1 MAQHLRGDFA
11 GARRSFDQLAA
22 CFSSRWTRSCWQA
35 PRLPVQGC
43 RPVES
48 HWRVIPSVGCNTSV
62 IPVTPAWIKALRLFV
77 ETLTFS
83 CRCEWFV
90 DSVGKPRHGR
100 GHDSHHG
107 QGFPSVARWNCRVSL
122 GCLDHCC
129 SKKSTLLCAIGIS
142 PHFALEPGL

>member
-1 MAQHLRGDFA
+1 MAQHLCGDFA

-22 CFSSRWTRSCWQA
+22 CFSSRWTGVVG
-35 PRLPVQGC
+35 RLPVFLSRAVGL
-43 RPVES
+43 
-48 HWRVIPSVGCNTSV
+48 WRVIPSVGCNTSV

-90 DSVGKPRHGR
+90 DSVDKPRHGR

-129 SKKSTLLCAIGIS
+129 SRKSTLLCAIGIS